1 LIVCWSFPPASGIG
15 GRRWAKFAKYLHNEG
30 YNISVLKSDD
40 VSGQNEWNNDI
51 KNCNITYHILSQ
63 NIWIKF
69 FNSKNK
75 LISRLSSLLIKILCK
90 GTIYDK
96 TVLLKKTVIKK
107 VRDIIMK
114 EKTGV
119 IIVTG
124 APFNLMYYVACA
136 LENNYNIVKIA
147 DYRDPWI
154 TAMNYGMPS
163 LSKERKKYEEMKQ
176 NKVLDTFD
184 RILAPNDFLLE
195 EIKDAYTGTKE
206 NSQKFITLPHAFD
219 KDDYT
224 DNFTVSN
231 SNLNEINIVYGG
243 AIYIGLE
250 GYLEKLSNAI
260 MAINKKGI
268 KINCT
273 LYTPDA
279 NRWKKCYY
287 GLDFEEPIGK
297 KFYNKIANADLL
309 LMLYAEHNKNYLTTK
324 FYEYLP
330 LRKPMLYLGPK
341 GYISKLIQEKNLG
354 FVLTESEL
362 DLLGIVSQLKKNL
375 NNEIVVDINEFSYKT
390 RTQEL
395 IALINYKNNDYAL
408 SK

>member
-1 LIVCWSFPPASGIG
+1 MH
-15 GRRWAKFAKYLHNEG
+15 KEG
-30 YNISVLKSDD
+30 YNISILKSDD
-40 VSGQNEWNNDI
+40 VSGKNEWNNDI
-51 KNCNITYHILSQ
+51 KNCNIIYHILSQ
-63 NIWIKF
+63 SIWIKF
-69 FNSKNK
+69 SNSKNK

-96 TVLLKKTVIKK
+96 TVLLKKAVVKN

-136 LENNYNIVKIA
+136 LENNCKIVKIA

-163 LSKERKKYEEMKQ
+163 LSKERKKHEEMKQ

-195 EIKDAYTGTKE
+195 EIKDSYTGTKE
-206 NSQKFITLPHAFD
+206 IRQKFISLPHAYD
-219 KDDYT
+219 EDDYT
-224 DNFTVSN
+224 VNLDISN
-231 SNLNEINIVYGG
+231 SSPNEINIVYGG

-268 KINCT
+268 KANCT

-287 GLDFEEPIGK
+287 GLDFEEPVGK
-297 KFYNKIANADLL
+297 EFYKKTANADLL

-324 FYEYLP
+324 FYEYRP
-330 LRKPMLYLGPK
+330 LQKPMLYLGPQ
-341 GYISKLIQEKNLG
+341 GYISKLIQEKKLG
-354 FVLTESEL
+354 FVLSESEL
-362 DLLGIVSQLKKNL
+362 VLLGIVSQLKKNV
-375 NNEIVVDINEFSYKT
+375 NNENVMDINEFSYKT

-395 IALINYKNNDYAL
+395 IALFD
-408 SK
+408 